1 MKKLSV
7 FLLAVMLTA
16 VQGLPSWA
24 ASYSSFSD
32 VSGHWAGASLQRA
45 VEDGVLNGSGGR
57 LMPDSS
63 LSGGQMA
70 TIVVRDCGIQLWTDP
85 YPGTT
90 AKDWYYRAA
99 AEAYTAGLL
108 PSDGSVSMADPV
120 TREQVFVMLAKAYL
134 GLKEDPAQPE
144 TPQVPDVPEGTDPE
158 ETVPEET
165 EENVPEDPE
174 PVLVPEGP
182 EVPAE
187 TVPEDPEITSAPA
200 VTLAET
206 EAHAEDWVT
215 EAQGTTGETGT
226 PEDTGETEEAAEQ
239 PELTEDILSV
249 YPDASDLSP
258 GGRAAAVLL
267 VDAGIVRGDG
277 NGMLNPEKSIT
288 RAEFVT
294 MLYRLKDMGKSPAV
308 SYEDAR
314 LMKLQNARISV
325 SASDAAAGGSVQA
338 SASFSGLPGDLVY
351 DEIWLVDG
359 NPVSGS
365 YKPGKRAA
373 SQNTSSMSWR
383 PSYTLHMKTS
393 YRAGV
398 ELSWKAEGKTY
409 RLYNE
414 KPVNVANYPESHY
427 VTLADGAKVTKI
439 FDTVQSSYKGNRTS
453 AYNPDYTDITKENF
467 VNGKGYSSSTGYLIW
482 ANLATQKVNVF
493 KGSKGNW
500 QLIKCF
506 RCASGASASPTPQ
519 GVTYVTYKQPGWF
532 TSSYVC
538 KPVVRFYPNS
548 GYAFHSVLYT
558 ADGSRIKDG
567 SMGYPVSHGCLRMMP
582 AGIQWLYDNIPV
594 KTTVVIY

>member
-1 MKKLSV
+1 
-7 FLLAVMLTA
+7 
-16 VQGLPSWA
+16 
-24 ASYSSFSD
+24 
-32 VSGHWAGASLQRA
+32 
-45 VEDGVLNGSGGR
+45 
-57 LMPDSS
+57 
-63 LSGGQMA
+63 
-70 TIVVRDCGIQLWTDP
+70 
-85 YPGTT
+85 
-90 AKDWYYRAA
+90 
-99 AEAYTAGLL
+99 
-108 PSDGSVSMADPV
+108 
-120 TREQVFVMLAKAYL
+120 
-134 GLKEDPAQPE
+134 
-144 TPQVPDVPEGTDPE
+144 
-158 ETVPEET
+158 
-165 EENVPEDPE
+165 
-174 PVLVPEGP
+174 GP

-187 TVPEDPEITSAPA
+187 TMPEKAEGTASGESHEQAPELVPEVPEVPAETAPEEPAGTDSDETDSEKTEITTAPA
-200 VTLAET
+200 VTVAEAT
-206 EAHAEDWVT
+206 
-215 EAQGTTGETGT
+215 GTGEDEG
-226 PEDTGETEEAAEQ
+226 AAEQ
-239 PELTEDILSV
+239 PERTEDILSV
-249 YPDASDLSP
+249 YPDASDFSP
-258 GGRAAAVLL
+258 WGRAAAVLL

-294 MLYRLKDMGKSPAV
+294 MLYRLKDGGNAPSIT
-308 SYEDAR
+308 YEDPELAR
-314 LMKLQNARISV
+314 LQKAGITVNTT
-325 SASDAAAGGSVQA
+325 DAAAGGPVQA

-365 YKPGKRAA
+365 YKPGKSAA
-373 SQNTSSMSWR
+373 SQSTSSMSWT

-398 ELSWKAEGKTY
+398 ELTWKADGKTY

-414 KPVNVANYPESHY
+414 KPVHVANYPASHY

-493 KGSKGNW
+493 QGSKGNW

-519 GVTYVTYKQPGWF
+519 GVTYVTYKQTGWY